1 MSAITEKEF
10 KALVTLLDDEDEEV
24 FAHVSDKL
32 FSLGIQSVPML
43 ESVWEN
49 TGNEIIQ
56 NRLEELI
63 QKIQFSNVKDL
74 LQKWLDVGSEDIL
87 EGALIINKFQYP
99 DLDEFKITQKLESL
113 AKSVWIELNP
123 ALSALEEVHVI
134 NHVFFQLHGY
144 FGQQVQ
150 QNDAELNF
158 ISQVLETKK
167 GNSISLSIL
176 YLILAQKNDLPVYGI
191 NLPFHFIMCYC
202 RKKLTEDELAQNDK
216 EKSVQF
222 YINPLSKGISFSRS
236 EITTYL
242 QQMNLKAE
250 SKYYS
255 PCNNKMIIRAL
266 IYNLLSCYDQNGNKD
281 KARQLKELFDLFTTK
296 EDSTTGFEA
305 DFNEDIF

>member
-74 LQKWLDVGSEDIL
+74 LQKWLAVGSEDLL

-99 DLDEFKITQKLESL
+99 DLDEFKIIQKLESL

-242 QQMNLKAE
+242 QQMHLKAE
-250 SKYYS
+250 AKYYS
-255 PCNNKMIIRAL
+255 PCNNNMIIRAL

-281 KARQLKELFDLFTTK
+281 KARQ
-296 EDSTTGFEA
+296 
-305 DFNEDIF
+305 

>member
-74 LQKWLDVGSEDIL
+74 LQKWLAVGSEDLL

-99 DLDEFKITQKLESL
+99 DLDEFKIIQKLESL

-202 RKKLTEDELAQNDK
+202 RKRLTEDELAQNDK

-250 SKYYS
+250 AKYYS
-255 PCNNKMIIRAL
+255 PCNNNMIIRAL